1 MEDMALLEID
11 LASLVDFVESTDADP
26 VVPSGHTDAGLVAMS
41 MVKGSAAEGGAAGLN
56 ATDGGVDG
64 LGTDAMD
71 SELAKMGG
79 STSPPLNKP
88 RRVRKGKELSFAD
101 VSRHFDL
108 PLTQAAERLNVC
120 VTLVKRVC
128 RENGVSR
135 WPYRKLQ
142 SRKKKERIAR
152 EASAAQGGTPG
163 TASLPSATNPP
174 ATTEQQQTQQPA
186 NMVVVPTPGAAG
198 GSLVRTPWMLNSST
212 NGWDSMPASC
222 QWPMGSQ

>member
-1 MEDMALLEID
+1 M
-11 LASLVDFVESTDADP
+11 
-26 VVPSGHTDAGLVAMS
+26 
-41 MVKGSAAEGGAAGLN
+41 GAAG
-56 ATDGGVDG
+56 DEQF
-64 LGTDAMD
+64 
-71 SELAKMGG
+71 ELAEDRDSDEGKEEEELDSGG
-79 STSPPLNKP
+79 TKP

-152 EASAAQGGTPG
+152 EALVTIPICGGLSMDPAQQFPVYLHQQAGCAGWMGGLAGAGNVAGSGWAANPG
-163 TASLPSATNPP
+163 MQHSVS
-174 ATTEQQQTQQPA
+174 
-186 NMVVVPTPGAAG
+186 
-198 GSLVRTPWMLNSST
+198 
-212 NGWDSMPASC
+212 
-222 QWPMGSQ
+222 WPH